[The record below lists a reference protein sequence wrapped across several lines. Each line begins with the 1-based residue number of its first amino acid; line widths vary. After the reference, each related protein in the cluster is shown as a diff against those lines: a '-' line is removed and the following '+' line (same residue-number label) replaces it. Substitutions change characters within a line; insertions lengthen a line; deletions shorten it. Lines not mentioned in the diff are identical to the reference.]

1 MNMLL
6 NKSALCVA
14 LTAVTG
20 LSFAAE
26 PTTPADAALAAKAES
41 LFGRQPGQSFD
52 AKAFTSA
59 AQAPRT
65 ETLTLTLPPGKGA
78 EVKATVAK
86 GQSFVFHWTASAE
99 VLVDMHGELPD
110 AHDEYTSYSV
120 DGGQREGSGLLVAP
134 FDGSHG
140 WFWQNRGK
148 QPVTVKVTVTGF
160 QTRLFRPGKASS

>member
-6 NKSALCVA
+6 KKFTLCVA
-14 LTAVTG
+14 ITTATG
-20 LSFAAE
+20 STLAAE
-26 PTTPADAALAAKAES
+26 PATPADAGLAAKAES

-52 AKAFTSA
+52 AKAFTAA

-65 ETLTLTLPPGKGA
+65 ETLTLTLPPGKGT
-78 EVKATVAK
+78 EVKAAVAK
-86 GQSFVFHWTASAE
+86 GQSFVFQWTASAE

-120 DGGQREGSGLLVAP
+120 DDGQREGSGLFVAP
-134 FDGSHG
+134 FDGNHG

-148 QPVTVKVTVTGF
+148 QPVAVKVTVTGF
-160 QTRLFRPGKASS
+160 QTRLFRPGKAAS